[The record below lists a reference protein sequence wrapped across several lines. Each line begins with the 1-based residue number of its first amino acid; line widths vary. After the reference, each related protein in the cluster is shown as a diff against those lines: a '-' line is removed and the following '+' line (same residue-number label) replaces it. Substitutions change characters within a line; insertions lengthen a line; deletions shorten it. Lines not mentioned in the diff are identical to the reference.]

1 MSDSR
6 LRLRFL
12 GNEKVRAHGSA
23 VDMERKKSH
32 M

>member
-1 MSDSR
+1 MSDSGR
-6 LRLRFL
+6 RPRFL

-23 VDMERKKSH
+23 VDMERQRSH

>member
-12 GNEKVRAHGSA
+12 GNEKVRAHESA